1 MHRAIEKKPD
11 GAAINEYVLSNN
23 INNNNSTSKSGN
35 LGKKRPSPRTRFY
48 ALVLYYSLIP
58 DS

>member
-1 MHRAIEKKPD
+1 MHRAREKKPD
-11 GAAINEYVLSNN
+11 GAAVNEYVLSNN
-23 INNNNSTSKSGN
+23 INNNSTSKSGN

-48 ALVLYYSLIP
+48 ALILHYSLIP